1 MTDESPVSLRTIDVA
16 IADDHPMMRAGL
28 REMLTAEASIRIV
41 GEAETGPEALRLA
54 RERQPTVL
62 VLDLDL
68 PDMTGVEVARALRDE
83 ASPVRILAFTAH
95 TSRGFVEGL
104 VDAGVAGYVTKDKP
118 PAVIVE
124 AVLAIARG
132 EGRWFVVP
140 SAPNHALGRLSTRE
154 REVLDALA
162 DGLSNAEIGARLSIS
177 ESTVRN
183 NLTRI
188 YETLGVAS
196 AREAIVWAIEHLRRP
211 EAGA

>member
-1 MTDESPVSLRTIDVA
+1 MTRNDPPLSTLDVA

-28 REMLTAEASIRIV
+28 RDMLTAAPSIRIV
-41 GEAETGPEALRLA
+41 GEAASGPEALHLA
-54 RERQPTVL
+54 RTLQPTVL

-68 PDMTGVEVARALRDE
+68 PGMTGVEVARALRDE
-83 ASPVRILAFTAH
+83 DSPVRILAFTAH

-162 DGLSNAEIGARLSIS
+162 DGLSNAAIAERLSIS

-188 YETLGVAS
+188 YECLGVSS
-196 AREAIVWAIEHLRRP
+196 AREAIVWAVEHLRRP
-211 EAGA
+211 EAGT